1 MNTDRFEVR
10 VHGVQQLETAATS
23 TLAHVQQFAVASI
36 TETTTTLVVRA
47 DVERHVM
54 CEDTIVEQAIAK
66 EITHEVVEMVRRYVF
81 ELPLSDVTVVDGEK
95 AVLDCHDQSFV
106 PRTTYDMPSAPR
118 GSLEVS
124 DVTRSSVTLSW
135 LAPTLDGGATIMA
148 HVIEQSRAPVTDVD
162 ARHAGQA
169 AD

>member
-95 AVLDCHDQSFV
+95 AVHDGPPGVAVTPAAEVYLVSIV
-106 PRTTYDMPSAPR
+106 REVEREMSRSADRRRRARR
-118 GSLEVS
+118 GGLIH
-124 DVTRSSVTLSW
+124 TRRRRL
-135 LAPTLDGGATIMA
+135 
-148 HVIEQSRAPVTDVD
+148 
-162 ARHAGQA
+162 
-169 AD
+169 